1 MKKALKIIGISLLSI
16 ISLIIIAVVIAFSVV
31 TSSNKLTDLVK
42 KYVPEF
48 VTCEVQLGKADLT
61 IFKTFPNI
69 GVEIDNVALIN
80 PMEGSPS
87 DTLANI
93 DKLIMSADLKKFW
106 KEDEI
111 VVRKCVLEKA
121 FVNVYSDENGNS
133 NLNVFKTSENSDTA
147 ASSFNYL
154 VNLEEVKLKDSKVV
168 YTDARS
174 EMRANVEGLNLDL
187 KGNMKDSNIDADLG
201 LETESLALNM
211 KSITLKTNSLSLDF
225 DGNVNDFKL
234 IDGTLKLAT
243 PDICLNLGE
252 EYLNNDALN
261 LTLPLHFSLD
271 NMSGT
276 LQDAQIALNEYLI
289 NLAGDV
295 EMAENGDINM
305 DLNLHTNT
313 LIVEDVMNYLPQK
326 VANSLSDLNFAGKLS
341 IAEAQVKGTFNDSL
355 MPLITAKVLTDKA
368 SMNISNLPYP
378 FTDVDLEALL
388 DLNLNEKS
396 NVEVSQLTA
405 KFHDTKLNVSGFV
418 NDLTDDMSFDL
429 NAKADLPMADI
440 KSFLPKNMKVQGRTD
455 VDLNAKFTLEQ
466 LMKSL
471 KDYNLNRLTANGTL
485 KIKNFAFDMDTI
497 HANAQKLDV
506 NLTLPASRKIK
517 GRKGAYLALAS
528 GNLTAQIGKDMNA
541 KLKDFALSATAD
553 DFAGEI
559 GKMNLNADLNFSKLD
574 FVYDTI
580 QVNANSPS
588 ITFVTI
594 PSKQKPKDLNARVT
608 FDSKQLD
615 ANMGKAYQLNTES
628 LKVAAAAHQDKT
640 KDDFLNKWNPEA
652 DFSLKNAEV
661 QVDGIDETIYVPNID
676 FLFNSHELGFKKSTV
691 KIGQS
696 DMSLEGNVVG
706 IKEWIADNNNMMKG
720 ELQLTS
726 DFLNIN
732 ELMDLTSGLGSDPDS
747 LAMDETAN
755 KEDNPFIVP
764 KGVDFYFGV
773 KTKNAVYDNFDLNN
787 LGGQLTVK
795 DGTLILQEIGFTNK
809 AAVMQLTAMYRSP
822 RKNHLFLGMD
832 FHLLDVQINDLLTMI
847 PYIDTV
853 VPMLRTFDGQAEF
866 HIAAETYLKSNYQPK
881 VSTMRAAADIE
892 GQNLTVNDQL
902 SFTKITDMLG
912 VSTDGNYKIDSL
924 DMQMTVFKDQVDLY
938 PFMISIGK
946 YKAVASGR
954 QNLDKTCSYHI
965 SVTDSP
971 LPTRLGLDISGSL
984 GNLKFALAPCK
995 YKNLYRPERRSDT
1008 ENMTLELKKKIA
1020 ASLKDNV
1027 L

>member
-1 MKKALKIIGISLLSI
+1 MKKALKIIGISLASI
-16 ISLIIIAVVIAFSVV
+16 IVLAIIAVVIAFSVV
-31 TSSNKLTDLVK
+31 TSSNKLTNLVK

-80 PMEGSPS
+80 PMQGSPS

-93 DKLIMSADLKKFW
+93 DKLIVSADLKKFW

-111 VVRKCVLEKA
+111 VVRKCVLENA
-121 FVNVYSDENGNS
+121 FVNLYTDENGNS
-133 NLNVFKTSENSDTA
+133 NLNVFKTSEDSDTT

-154 VNLEEVKLKDSKVV
+154 VNLEEVKLKDSKVI
-168 YTDARS
+168 YTDSRS
-174 EMRANVEGLNLDL
+174 AMKANVEGLNLDV
-187 KGNMKDSNIDADLG
+187 KGNFKDNDIDAI
-201 LETESLALNM
+201 LALNSENVTLYM
-211 KSITLKTNSLSLDF
+211 PSIVLNSKTLSLDF
-225 DGNVNDFKL
+225 DGNVNGFNQ

-252 EYLNNDALN
+252 DYLKNDALN

-276 LQDAQIALNEYLI
+276 LNKAQIALNDYLI
-289 NLAGDV
+289 NLDGDV
-295 EMAENGDINM
+295 EIADNSDINM
-305 DLNLHTNT
+305 DLDLSTNT
-313 LIVEDVMNYLPQK
+313 LIVEDVMTYLPQS
-326 VANSLSDLNFAGKLS
+326 VVESLSDLEFAGKLS
-341 IAEAQVKGTFNDSL
+341 VTEAQVKGTFNDSL

-368 SMNISNLPYP
+368 SVNISSLPYP

-418 NDLTDDMSFDL
+418 NDLTDNLNFDL

-440 KSFLPKNMKVQGRTD
+440 KGFLPKNVKVQGRTD
-455 VDLNAKFTLEQ
+455 VNLDAKFTLDD

-471 KDYNLNRLTANGTL
+471 DDYNLNRLTANGTL
-485 KIKNFAFDMDTI
+485 KIKNFAFDIDTI
-497 HANAQKLDV
+497 HASAPKLDV
-506 NLTLPASRKIK
+506 DLILPASRKIK
-517 GRKGAYLALAS
+517 GRKGAYVALAS
-528 GNLTAQIGKDMNA
+528 GDLTAQVGKDMNA
-541 KLKDFALSATAD
+541 KLKGFALNATAD
-553 DFAGEI
+553 DFAGAVEKI
-559 GKMNLNADLNFSKLD
+559 NLNADLNLSQLD

-580 QVNANSPS
+580 KVNANSPA
-588 ITFVTI
+588 ITLVTT
-594 PSKQKPKDLNARVT
+594 PSKQKSKGLDARVT
-608 FDSKQLD
+608 FNSKQLD
-615 ANMGKAYQLNTES
+615 GNMGKAYLLNTES
-628 LKVAAAAHQDKT
+628 LKVTAAAHQNKN
-640 KDDFLNKWNPEA
+640 KEDFLNKWNPEA

-661 QVDGIDETIYVPNID
+661 QVDGIAETIYIPNID
-676 FLFNSHELGFKKSTV
+676 FLFDSHELGFKKSTI

-706 IKEWIADNNNMMKG
+706 IKEWIADNNNLMKG
-720 ELQLTS
+720 EMQLTS
-726 DFLNIN
+726 NFINLNEI
-732 ELMDLTSGLGSDPDS
+732 MDLTSGLGSDPDT
-747 LAMDETAN
+747 LAVQETEN

-764 KGVDFYFGV
+764 KGIDFYFGI
-773 KTKNAVYDNFDLNN
+773 KTKKAIYDNFDLNN
-787 LGGQLTVK
+787 LGGQMTVK
-795 DGTLILQEIGFTNK
+795 DGTLVLQEIGFTNK
-809 AAVMQLTAMYRSP
+809 AAEMQLTAMYRSP

-832 FHLLDVQINDLLTMI
+832 FHLLNVKINDLLTMI

-853 VPMLRTFDGQAEF
+853 VPMLHTFDGEAEF

-892 GQNLTVNDQL
+892 GQNLTVRDITTM
-902 SFTKITDMLG
+902 TKITDMLD
-912 VSTDGNYKIDSL
+912 VSVNGEYKIDSL
-924 DMQMTVFKDQVDLY
+924 DVQLTVFKDQVDLY
-938 PFMISIGK
+938 PFLISIGK

-954 QNLDKTCSYHI
+954 QNLDQTCSYHI

-971 LPTRLGLDISGSL
+971 LPTRLGLDITGNL
-984 GNLKFALAPCK
+984 NNLKFSLAPCK

-1008 ENMTLELKKKIA
+1008 DNMTLEIKKKIA
-1020 ASLKDNV
+1020 DSLKDNV

>member
-16 ISLIIIAVVIAFSVV
+16 VGLVIIAVVIAFSVV
-31 TSSNKLTDLVK
+31 TSSGKLTKLVK

-69 GVEIDNVALIN
+69 GVVIDNVALIN
-80 PMEGSPS
+80 PMQGSPS

-93 DKLIMSADLKKFW
+93 DKLIVSADLKKFL

-111 VVRKCVLEKA
+111 MVRKCVLENA
-121 FVNVYSDENGNS
+121 FVNIYTDENGNN
-133 NLNVFKTSENSDTA
+133 NLNVFKTSENSDTT
-147 ASSFNYL
+147 SSNFNYL
-154 VNLEEVKLKDSKVV
+154 VNLEEVKLKNSKII

-174 EMRANVEGLNLDL
+174 NMLANADGLNLDV
-187 KGNMKDSNIDADLG
+187 KGNMKDSDIDAELA
-201 LETESLALNM
+201 LKAENLALNM
-211 KSITLKTNSLSLDF
+211 KSINLKTNALSLDF
-225 DGNVNDFKL
+225 DGDVNDFNQ
-234 IDGTLKLAT
+234 IDGTLKLVT

-252 EYLNNDALN
+252 DYLNNDALD
-261 LTLPLHFSLD
+261 LTLPLHFNLD

-276 LQDAQIALNEYLI
+276 LDDAQIALNEYLI

-295 EMAENGDINM
+295 EMAKNGDINM
-305 DLNLHTNT
+305 DLNLNTNT
-313 LIVEDVMNYLPQK
+313 LIVEDVMTYLPEK
-326 VANSLSDLNFAGKLS
+326 VANSLSSMEFAGRLS

-368 SMNISNLPYP
+368 SVNIPSLPYP
-378 FTDVDLEALL
+378 FTDVDLQALL

-418 NDLTDDMSFDL
+418 NDLTDDLNFDL

-440 KSFLPKNMKVQGRTD
+440 KSFLPKNMEIQGRTD
-455 VDLNAKFTLEQ
+455 VNLNAKFTLDD

-471 KDYNLNRLTANGTL
+471 DDYNLNRLTANGTL

-497 HANAQKLDV
+497 HAVTPKLDV

-517 GRKGAYLALAS
+517 GRKGAYIALAS
-528 GNLTAQIGKDMNA
+528 GNLTAQVGKEMNV
-541 KLKDFALSATAD
+541 KLNDFALSATAD
-553 DFAGEI
+553 DFASEI

-580 QVNANSPS
+580 KVNANSPS
-588 ITFVTI
+588 ITFVTT
-594 PSKQKPKDLNARVT
+594 PSKQKPKDLNARIT

-615 ANMGKAYQLNTES
+615 ANMGQAYLLNTES
-628 LKVAAAAHQDKT
+628 LKVAAATHQDKT
-640 KDDFLNKWNPEA
+640 KNDFLNKWNPEA

-661 QVDGIDETIYVPNID
+661 QVDGISETIYVPNID

-706 IKEWIADNNNMMKG
+706 IKEWIEDNDNLMKG

-726 DFLNIN
+726 EFLNIN

-747 LAMDETAN
+747 LAMDETVS

-773 KTKNAVYDNFDLNN
+773 KTKNAIYDNFDLNN
-787 LGGQLTVK
+787 LGGQMTVK

-809 AAVMQLTAMYRSP
+809 AAEMQLTAMYRSP

-847 PYIDTV
+847 PYIDTL

-924 DMQMTVFKDQVDLY
+924 DLQMTVFKDQVDLY

-946 YKAVASGR
+946 YKSVASGR

-984 GNLKFALAPCK
+984 GNLKFSLAPCK

-1008 ENMTLELKKKIA
+1008 ENMTLELKRKIA

>member
-16 ISLIIIAVVIAFSVV
+16 VGLVIIAIVIAFSVV
-31 TSSNKLTDLVK
+31 TSSGRLTSLVK

-80 PMEGSPS
+80 PMQGSPS

-93 DKLIMSADLKKFW
+93 DKLIVSADLKKFW

-111 VVRKCVLEKA
+111 VVRKCVLENA
-121 FVNVYSDENGNS
+121 FVNLYTDENGNS
-133 NLNVFKTSENSDTA
+133 NLNVFKTSENSDTT
-147 ASSFNYL
+147 SSNFNYL
-154 VNLEEVKLKDSKVV
+154 VNLEEVKLKNSKVI

-174 EMRANVEGLNLDL
+174 NMLANADGLNLDV
-187 KGNMKDSNIDADLG
+187 KGNLKDCDVDADLA
-201 LETESLALNM
+201 LKAEKLALNM
-211 KSITLKTNSLSLDF
+211 KSINLKTNALSLGF
-225 DGNVNDFKL
+225 DGNVNDFNQ
-234 IDGTLKLAT
+234 IDGTLKLTT

-252 EYLNNDALN
+252 DYLNNDALN
-261 LTLPLHFSLD
+261 LTLPLHFNLD

-276 LQDAQIALNEYLI
+276 LDDAQIALNEYLI
-289 NLAGDV
+289 NLNGDV
-295 EMAENGDINM
+295 EMAKNGDINM
-305 DLNLHTNT
+305 DLNLNTNT
-313 LIVEDVMNYLPQK
+313 LIVEDVMTYLPEK
-326 VANSLSDLNFAGKLS
+326 VANSLSSMEFAGKLS

-355 MPLITAKVLTDKA
+355 MPLITAKVLTNKA
-368 SMNISNLPYP
+368 SVNIPSLPYP
-378 FTDVDLEALL
+378 FTDVDLQALL

-418 NDLTDDMSFDL
+418 KDLTDDLNFDL

-440 KSFLPKNMKVQGRTD
+440 KSFLPKNMKIQGRTD
-455 VDLNAKFTLEQ
+455 VNLAAKFTLDD

-471 KDYNLNRLTANGTL
+471 DDYNLNRLTANGTL

-497 HANAQKLDV
+497 HAVAPKLDV

-517 GRKGAYLALAS
+517 GRKGAYIALAS
-528 GNLTAQIGKDMNA
+528 GNLTAQVGKEMNA
-541 KLKDFALSATAD
+541 KLNDFALNATAD

-580 QVNANSPS
+580 KVNANSPS
-588 ITFVTI
+588 ITFVTT

-608 FDSKQLD
+608 FDSKHID
-615 ANMGKAYQLNTES
+615 ANMGQAYLLNTES

-640 KDDFLNKWNPEA
+640 KNDFLNKWNPEA
-652 DFSLKNAEV
+652 DFSLKNAEI
-661 QVDGIDETIYVPNID
+661 QVDGISETIYVPNID

-706 IKEWIADNNNMMKG
+706 IKEWIEDNGNLMKG

-726 DFLNIN
+726 EFLNIN

-747 LAMDETAN
+747 LAMDETVS

-773 KTKNAVYDNFDLNN
+773 KTKKAIYDNFDLNN
-787 LGGQLTVK
+787 LGGQMTVK
-795 DGTLILQEIGFTNK
+795 DGTLILREIGFTNK
-809 AAVMQLTAMYRSP
+809 AAEMQLTAMYRSP

-847 PYIDTV
+847 PYIDTL

-912 VSTDGNYKIDSL
+912 VSTDGRYKIDSL

-971 LPTRLGLDISGSL
+971 LLTRLGLDISGSL
-984 GNLKFALAPCK
+984 GNLKFSLAPCK

-1008 ENMTLELKKKIA
+1008 ENMTLELKRKIA

>member
-16 ISLIIIAVVIAFSVV
+16 IGIVIIAVVIAFSVV
-31 TSSNKLTDLVK
+31 ISSGKLTKLVK

-69 GVEIDNVALIN
+69 GVVIDNVALIN
-80 PMEGSPS
+80 PMQGSPS

-93 DKLIMSADLKKFW
+93 DKLIVSADLKKFL

-111 VVRKCVLEKA
+111 VVRKCVLENA
-121 FVNVYSDENGNS
+121 FVNIYTDENGNN
-133 NLNVFKTSENSDTA
+133 NLNVFKTSENSDTT
-147 ASSFNYL
+147 SSNFNYL
-154 VNLEEVKLKDSKVV
+154 VNLEEVKLKNSKVI
-168 YTDARS
+168 YSDAGS
-174 EMRANVEGLNLDL
+174 NMLANADGLNLDV
-187 KGNMKDSNIDADLG
+187 KGNMKDSDIDAELA
-201 LETESLALNM
+201 LKAENLALNM
-211 KSITLKTNSLSLDF
+211 KSINLKTNALSLDF
-225 DGNVNDFKL
+225 DGNVNDFNQ

-252 EYLNNDALN
+252 DYLNNDALD
-261 LTLPLHFSLD
+261 LTLPLHFNLD

-276 LQDAQIALNEYLI
+276 LDDAQITLNEYLI

-295 EMAENGDINM
+295 EMAKNGDINM
-305 DLNLHTNT
+305 DLNLNTNT
-313 LIVEDVMNYLPQK
+313 LIVEDVMTYLPEK
-326 VANSLSDLNFAGKLS
+326 VANSLSSMEFAGRLS

-368 SMNISNLPYP
+368 SVNIPSLPYP
-378 FTDVDLEALL
+378 FTDVDLQALL

-418 NDLTDDMSFDL
+418 NDLTDDLNFDL

-440 KSFLPKNMKVQGRTD
+440 KSFLPKNMKIQGRTD
-455 VDLNAKFTLEQ
+455 VNLNAKFTLDD

-471 KDYNLNRLTANGTL
+471 DDYNLNRLTANGTL

-497 HANAQKLDV
+497 HAVAPKLDV

-517 GRKGAYLALAS
+517 GRKGAYIALAS
-528 GNLTAQIGKDMNA
+528 GNLTAQVGKEMNA
-541 KLKDFALSATAD
+541 KLNDFALSATAD
-553 DFAGEI
+553 DFASEI

-580 QVNANSPS
+580 KVNANSPS
-588 ITFVTI
+588 ITFVTT
-594 PSKQKPKDLNARVT
+594 PSKQKSKNLNARIT
-608 FDSKQLD
+608 FDSKHLD
-615 ANMGKAYQLNTES
+615 ANMGPAYLLNTES
-628 LKVAAAAHQDKT
+628 LKVAAAAHQDNT
-640 KDDFLNKWNPEA
+640 KNDFLNKWNPEA

-661 QVDGIDETIYVPNID
+661 QVDGISETIYVPNID

-706 IKEWIADNNNMMKG
+706 IKEWIEDNDNLMKG

-726 DFLNIN
+726 EFLNIN

-747 LAMDETAN
+747 LAMDETVS

-773 KTKNAVYDNFDLNN
+773 KTKNAIFDNFDLNN
-787 LGGQLTVK
+787 LGGQMTVK
-795 DGTLILQEIGFTNK
+795 DGTLVLQEIGFTNK
-809 AAVMQLTAMYRSP
+809 AAEMQLTAMYRSP

-847 PYIDTV
+847 PYIDTL

-924 DMQMTVFKDQVDLY
+924 DLQMTVFKDQVDLY

-984 GNLKFALAPCK
+984 GNLKFSLAPCK

-1008 ENMTLELKKKIA
+1008 ENMTLELKRKIA